1 MEKQLSCVAELTRC
15 RAEKTMIAKKKKK
28 THTRITTENN
38 KKNNGKKKH
47 TLKLTNPLR
56 TGKQKKWKHK
66 GQLCNYTYSDTVY
79 VEVQ

>member
-15 RAEKTMIAKKKKK
+15 RAEKTTIAKKKKK

-56 TGKQKKWKHK
+56 TGKQKK
-66 GQLCNYTYSDTVY
+66 
-79 VEVQ
+79 

>member
-38 KKNNGKKKH
+38 KKDNGKKKH

-56 TGKQKKWKHK
+56 TGKQKK
-66 GQLCNYTYSDTVY
+66 
-79 VEVQ
+79 